1 MKKKY
6 KRLWFFIIFL
16 GVFWSFSFFAI
27 QSFREN
33 LEYYLTPEQVFNL
46 DLEKIDRSK
55 KMRVGGLVISI
66 EMGVGET
73 KFVITDLSSHQ
84 MTVIYRGNDFPPI
97 FRENVGVIARGHLID
112 KNTFEAD
119 SLIGKHDENYMPR
132 KMKEKAN

>member
-55 KMRVGGLVISI
+55 KMRVGGL
-66 EMGVGET
+66 
-73 KFVITDLSSHQ
+73 D
-84 MTVIYRGNDFPPI
+84 
-97 FRENVGVIARGHLID
+97 
-112 KNTFEAD
+112 
-119 SLIGKHDENYMPR
+119 
-132 KMKEKAN
+132 